1 MNLWLT
7 LQILLEKECVTMVM
21 KKAVIAVL
29 SLVLGVL
36 PASGLMAASVYKI
49 GGIFSSTG
57 RASFLGDPEKKTM
70 EMMVEKINAAG
81 GVDGHQLEA
90 VIYDSEG
97 DPAKAVSAVNK
108 LLHKDKVLAIIG
120 PSTTPTTLA
129 IVNFV
134 ERAQVPLIS
143 CAAGVKITTPVK
155 PWVFKTAQSDLL
167 AVAAV
172 YEHMRRANI
181 KKIGII
187 TVSNSFGESG
197 KNQLLNQAKD
207 FGIEVVQAESF
218 GAKDTDTTAQLT
230 KIKKASPDAIV
241 CWGTNPGP
249 AVVAKN
255 AQQLKI
261 DIPLYQSH
269 GVASPKFIELAGDS
283 SEGIILPTGKIL
295 VTGLLDDKDPQKK
308 ILEGYQA
315 DYSAKFNANV
325 SGFGGYAF
333 DAMNLLA
340 GALKGSD
347 GDKNKIRQALEN
359 TSNHMGVTGEFNFSD
374 KDHNGLS
381 PAAFVMVEIKDGTW
395 KLID

>member
-1 MNLWLT
+1 MTRRAIALLT
-7 LQILLEKECVTMVM
+7 AAALCLLPTT
-21 KKAVIAVL
+21 
-29 SLVLGVL
+29 
-36 PASGLMAASVYKI
+36 GLMAKSVYKI

-70 EMMVEKINAAG
+70 EMMVDQINAAG
-81 GVDGHQLEA
+81 GIDGVMLEA

-97 DPAKAVSAVNK
+97 DPGKAVSAVNK

-134 ERAQVPLIS
+134 EKAKVPLIS
-143 CAAGVKITTPVK
+143 CAAGIKITTPVK

-172 YEHMRRANI
+172 YQHMKDKGI
-181 KKIGII
+181 KKIGVL

-197 KNQLLNQAKD
+197 KHQLLDQAKD
-207 FGIEVVQAESF
+207 FGLEVVQDESF
-218 GAKDTDTTAQLT
+218 GAKDTDMTAQLT
-230 KIKKASPDAIV
+230 KIKSQGPDAIV

-255 AQQLKI
+255 AKQLKI

-269 GVASPKFIELAGDS
+269 GVASPKFIELAGDAA
-283 SEGIILPTGKIL
+283 EGIMLPTGKIL
-295 VTGLLDDKDPQKK
+295 VTSLLDAADPQKG
-308 ILEGYQA
+308 ILESYEA
-315 DYSAKFNANV
+315 DYKAKYNSNV

-333 DAMNLLA
+333 DAMNLLT
-340 GALKGSD
+340 GALKGTG
-347 GDKNKIRQALEN
+347 GDKAKLRDNLEA
-359 TSNHMGVTGEFNFSD
+359 TRNHIGVTGEFSFSA

-381 PAAFVMVEIKDGTW
+381 PDAFVMVEIQNGTW
-395 KLID
+395 KLIH

>member
-1 MNLWLT
+1 MTKRAIALLT
-7 LQILLEKECVTMVM
+7 
-21 KKAVIAVL
+21 AAVL
-29 SLVLGVL
+29 CLL
-36 PASGLMAASVYKI
+36 PASGLMAKSVYKI

-70 EMMVEKINAAG
+70 EMMVEQINAAG
-81 GVDGHQLEA
+81 GIDGVMLEA

-97 DPAKAVSAVNK
+97 DPGKAVSAVNK
-108 LLHKDKVLAIIG
+108 LLYKDKVLAIVG

-143 CAAGVKITTPVK
+143 CAAGVKITSPVK

-172 YEHMRRANI
+172 YQHMKNQGI
-181 KKIGII
+181 ETIGVL

-197 KNQLLNQAKD
+197 KHQLLNQAKD
-207 FGIEVVQAESF
+207 FGLEVVQAESF
-218 GAKDTDTTAQLT
+218 GAKDTDMTAQLT
-230 KIKKASPDAIV
+230 KIKSQGPDAIV

-255 AQQLKI
+255 AKQLKI

-269 GVASPKFIELAGDS
+269 GVASPKFIELAGDAA
-283 SEGIILPTGKIL
+283 EGTILPTGKIL
-295 VTGLLDDKDPQKK
+295 VTDLLDDSDAQKN
-308 ILEGYQA
+308 ILQSYEA
-315 DYSAKFNANV
+315 DFKAKYNSNV
-325 SGFGGYAF
+325 SGFGGYAY

-340 GALKGSD
+340 AALKGSG
-347 GDKNKIRQALEN
+347 GDKTKIRDTLEA
-359 TSNHMGVTGEFNFSD
+359 TRNHTGVTGEFNFSAQ
-374 KDHNGLS
+374 DHNGLS
-381 PAAFVMVEIKDGTW
+381 PQAFVMVEIQNSTW
-395 KLID
+395 KLIH

>member
-1 MNLWLT
+1 MSLRKT
-7 LQILLEKECVTMVM
+7 TIALLMLMLC
-21 KKAVIAVL
+21 L
-29 SLVLGVL
+29 LPSLVF
-36 PASGLMAASVYKI
+36 AQSVYKI

-70 EMMVEKINAAG
+70 EMMVDQINAAG
-81 GVDGHQLEA
+81 GIDGHQLEA

-108 LLHKDKVLAIIG
+108 LIHKDKVIAIIG
-120 PSTTPTTLA
+120 PSTTPTTMA

-134 ERAQVPLIS
+134 ERAKIPLIS

-172 YEHMRRANI
+172 YKHMQSKGI
-181 KKIGII
+181 QKIGIL

-197 KNQLLNQAKD
+197 KYQLKAQAAD
-207 FGIEVVQAESF
+207 FGLEVVQTESF

-230 KIKKASPDAIV
+230 KIKSASPDAII

-255 AQQLKI
+255 VKQLKI

-269 GVASPKFIELAGDS
+269 GVASPKFIDLAGKAA
-283 SEGIILPTGKIL
+283 EGIVLPTGKIL
-295 VTGLLDDKDPQKK
+295 VTGLLNDSDPQKN
-308 ILEGYQA
+308 ILEKYQA
-315 DYSAKFNANV
+315 DYTAAYSGHV

-333 DAMNLLA
+333 DAVNILA
-340 GALKGSD
+340 KALKGSD
-347 GDKNKIRQALEN
+347 GDKNTIRQALE
-359 TSNHMGVTGEFNFSD
+359 SMKNHVGATGKFTFSAT
-374 KDHNGLS
+374 DHNGLS
-381 PAAFVMVEIKDGTW
+381 PDAFVMVEIKDGTW
-395 KLID
+395 KLIP

>member
-1 MNLWLT
+1 M
-7 LQILLEKECVTMVM
+7 LLRKTTIGVLVM
-21 KKAVIAVL
+21 LLCL
-29 SLVLGVL
+29 SPAIL
-36 PASGLMAASVYKI
+36 PASSVYKV

-81 GVDGHQLEA
+81 GIDGHLLEA

-108 LLHKDKVLAIIG
+108 LIHKDNVLAIIG

-143 CAAGVKITTPVK
+143 CAAGVAITSPVK

-172 YEHMRRANI
+172 YKHMQVQGI

-197 KNQLLNQAKD
+197 KTQLLDQAAD
-207 FGIEVVQAESF
+207 FGLEVVQAESF

-230 KIKKASPDAIV
+230 KIKSAAPDAIV

-255 AQQLKI
+255 VKQLKI

-269 GVASPKFIELAGDS
+269 GVASPKFIELAGDAA
-283 SEGIILPTGKIL
+283 EGITLPTGKIL
-295 VTGLLDDKDPQKK
+295 VTGLLAADDVQKK
-308 ILEGYQA
+308 ILEDYQA
-315 DYSAKFNANV
+315 DYSAKYSSNV

-333 DAMNLLA
+333 DAVNLLA
-340 GALKGSD
+340 QALKGSD
-347 GDKNKIRQALEN
+347 DDKNKIRQALES
-359 TSNHMGVTGEFNFSD
+359 TQKHVGATGEFNFSSE
-374 KDHNGLS
+374 DHNGLS
-381 PAAFVMVEIKDGTW
+381 PEAFVMVEIKGGTW
-395 KLID
+395 SLIK

>member
-1 MNLWLT
+1 MA
-7 LQILLEKECVTMVM
+7 I
-21 KKAVIAVL
+21 KKSVIAAL
-29 SLVLGVL
+29 LILALL
-36 PASGLMAASVYKI
+36 PASGLMAASVYKV

-70 EMMVEKINAAG
+70 EMLIEKINAAG
-81 GVDGHQLEA
+81 GVDGHMLEA

-108 LLHKDKVLAIIG
+108 LIHKDKVLAIVG

-172 YEHMRRANI
+172 YQHMKNAGI
-181 KKIGII
+181 KKIGVL

-197 KNQLLNQAKD
+197 KMQLLNQAKD

-218 GAKDTDTTAQLT
+218 GAKDTDTTTQLT
-230 KIKKASPDAIV
+230 KIKAASPDAIV

-255 AQQLKI
+255 VKQLKI

-269 GVASPKFIELAGDS
+269 GVASPKFIELAGDAA
-283 SEGIILPTGKIL
+283 EGIILPTGKIL
-295 VTGLLDDKDPQKK
+295 VTELLGETDSQKK
-308 ILEGYQA
+308 VLQGYQT
-315 DYSAKFNANV
+315 DYSTKFKGNV

-333 DAMNLLA
+333 DAVNILA

-347 GDKNKIRQALEN
+347 GDKNKIRQALEDTKN
-359 TSNHMGVTGEFNFSD
+359 YVGTTGIFNYSET
-374 KDHNGLS
+374 DHNGLS
-381 PAAFVMVEIKDGTW
+381 PEAFVMVEIQDGTW
-395 KLID
+395 TLID

>member
-1 MNLWLT
+1 MRKIT
-7 LQILLEKECVTMVM
+7 IVLL
-21 KKAVIAVL
+21 AL
-29 SLVLGVL
+29 LLGVL
-36 PASGLMAASVYKI
+36 PTSGLWAKSVYKV

-81 GVDGHQLEA
+81 GIDGHMLEA

-143 CAAGVKITTPVK
+143 CAAGVKITSPVK

-172 YEHMRRANI
+172 YQHMQAAGI
-181 KKIGII
+181 KKIGVI
-187 TVSNSFGESG
+187 TVANSFGESG

-207 FGIEVVQAESF
+207 FGLEVVQAESF

-230 KIKKASPDAIV
+230 KIKAASPDAIV

-255 AQQLKI
+255 AKQLKI

-295 VTGLLDDKDPQKK
+295 VTGLLDSSDPQKK
-308 ILEGYQA
+308 ILEDYQN
-315 DYSAKFNANV
+315 DYKAQFKGNV
-325 SGFGGYAF
+325 SGFGGYAY
-333 DAMNLLA
+333 DAVNILA
-340 GALKGSD
+340 AAMKGSG
-347 GDKNKIRQALEN
+347 GDKEKIRQALE
-359 TSNHMGVTGEFNFSD
+359 TTQKHIGATGEFNYSTE
-374 KDHNGLS
+374 DHNGLS
-381 PAAFVMVEIKDGTW
+381 PEAFVMVEIKGGTW
-395 KLID
+395 KLIK

>member
-1 MNLWLT
+1 MSDKKKT
-7 LQILLEKECVTMVM
+7 YVVILL
-21 KKAVIAVL
+21 AVL
-29 SLVLGVL
+29 LSVL
-36 PASGLMAASVYKI
+36 PVSTLMAKSVYKI

-70 EMMVEKINAAG
+70 EMMVEQINAAG
-81 GVDGHQLEA
+81 GIDGHMLEC

-108 LLHKDKVLAIIG
+108 LLHKDNVLAIIG

-129 IVNFV
+129 IVTFV

-143 CAAGVKITTPVK
+143 CAAGVKITLPVK

-172 YEHMRRANI
+172 YKHMQAKGI
-181 KKIGII
+181 KKIG
-187 TVSNSFGESG
+187 VLSVANSFGESG
-197 KNQLLNQAKD
+197 RDQLLNQAKD

-230 KIKKASPDAIV
+230 KIKSASPDAIV

-255 AQQLKI
+255 VRQLKI

-269 GVASPKFIELAGDS
+269 GVASPKFIELAGDAA
-283 SEGIILPTGKIL
+283 EGIVLPTGKIL
-295 VTGLLDDKDPQKK
+295 VTDLLPDDDVQKK
-308 ILEGYQA
+308 ILNDYQTA
-315 DYSAKFNANV
+315 YKAKWNSNV
-325 SGFGGYAF
+325 SGFGGYAY
-333 DAMNLLA
+333 DAVQLLA
-340 GALKGSD
+340 KALKGSD
-347 GDKNKIRQALEN
+347 GDKAKIRDALESI
-359 TSNHMGVTGEFNFSD
+359 TKHVGVTGEFNFSPA
-374 KDHNGLS
+374 DHNGLS
-381 PAAFVMVEIKDGTW
+381 PDAFVMVEIKDGTW
-395 KLID
+395 KLLK

>member
-1 MNLWLT
+1 M
-7 LQILLEKECVTMVM
+7 LLRKTT
-21 KKAVIAVL
+21 I
-29 SLVLGVL
+29 GVL
-36 PASGLMAASVYKI
+36 VMLLCLSPSVLLAKSVYKV

-70 EMMVEKINAAG
+70 EMMIDKINAAG
-81 GVDGHQLEA
+81 GIDGHQLEA

-108 LLHKDKVLAIIG
+108 LLHKDHVLAIIG
-120 PSTTPTTLA
+120 PSCTPTTLA

-143 CAAGVKITTPVK
+143 CAAGVNITSPVK

-172 YEHMRRANI
+172 YKHLQARGI

-197 KNQLLNQAKD
+197 KNQLLAQAAD
-207 FGIEVVQAESF
+207 FGLEVVQAESF

-230 KIKKASPDAIV
+230 KIKSAAPDAII

-255 AQQLKI
+255 VKQLKI

-269 GVASPKFIELAGDS
+269 GVGSPKFIELAGDAA
-283 SEGIILPTGKIL
+283 EGIILPAGKIL
-295 VTGLLDDKDPQKK
+295 VTGLLSSDDAQKK
-308 ILEGYQA
+308 ILEDYQTDYQA
-315 DYSAKFNANV
+315 KYNGNV

-333 DAMNLLA
+333 DAVNLLVQ
-340 GALKGSD
+340 ALKGSE
-347 GDKNKIRQALEN
+347 GDKNKIRQNLES
-359 TSNHMGVTGEFNFSD
+359 TKNHVGATGEFNFSPQ
-374 KDHNGLS
+374 DHNGLS
-381 PAAFVMVEIKDGTW
+381 PDAFVMVEISGGTW
-395 KLID
+395 KLIQ

>member
-1 MNLWLT
+1 MKKLSVALFLT
-7 LQILLEKECVTMVM
+7 LFALLASDVM
-21 KKAVIAVL
+21 AE
-29 SLVLGVL
+29 
-36 PASGLMAASVYKI
+36 SVYKV

-57 RASFLGDPEKKTM
+57 RASFLGDPEQKTM
-70 EMMVEKINAAG
+70 EMMVENINAAG
-81 GVDGHQLEA
+81 GIDGRKLEA

-108 LLHKDKVLAIIG
+108 LIHKDKVLAIIG

-134 ERAQVPLIS
+134 EKAQVPLIS
-143 CAAGVKITTPVK
+143 CAAGIKITTPIK
-155 PWVFKTAQSDLL
+155 PWVFKTAQSDML

-172 YEHMRRANI
+172 YQHLQKAGV

-187 TVSNSFGESG
+187 TVSNAFGESG
-197 KNQLLNQAKD
+197 KNQLLSQAKD
-207 FGIEVVQAESF
+207 FGLEVVQKESF
-218 GAKDTDTTAQLT
+218 GAKDTDMTTQLT
-230 KIKKASPDAIV
+230 KIKAASPEAIV

-255 AQQLKI
+255 AKQLKL

-269 GVASPKFIELAGDS
+269 GVASPKFIELAGDAA
-283 SEGIILPTGKIL
+283 EGIMLPTGKIL
-295 VTGLLDDKDPQKK
+295 VTELLDDADPQKALLQK
-308 ILEGYQA
+308 YQEDYKAKYEG
-315 DYSAKFNANV
+315 NV
-325 SGFGGYAF
+325 SGFGGYAY

-347 GDKNKIRQALEN
+347 GDKKKIRENLEA
-359 TSNHMGVTGEFNFSD
+359 TQGYVGATGEFNFS
-374 KDHNGLS
+374 KEDHNGLS

-395 KLID
+395 KLLQ

>member
-1 MNLWLT
+1 MKKMTIALLILT
-7 LQILLEKECVTMVM
+7 LAL
-21 KKAVIAVL
+21 
-29 SLVLGVL
+29 L
-36 PASGLMAASVYKI
+36 PATGAVAAPVYKI

-70 EMMVEKINAAG
+70 EMMVDKINAAG
-81 GVDGHQLEA
+81 GIDGHMLEA

-143 CAAGVKITTPVK
+143 CAAGVKITSPVK

-172 YEHMRRANI
+172 YQHIKAAGI
-181 KKIGII
+181 KKIGIL
-187 TVSNSFGESG
+187 TVANSFGESG
-197 KNQLLNQAKD
+197 KNQLLTQAKEN
-207 FGIEVVQAESF
+207 GIEVVKAESF
-218 GAKDTDTTAQLT
+218 GAKDTDMTAQLT
-230 KIKKASPDAIV
+230 KIKAAGPDAIV

-255 AQQLKI
+255 AKQLKI

-269 GVASPKFIELAGDS
+269 GVASPKFIELAGDAA
-283 SEGIILPTGKIL
+283 EGIILPTGKIL
-295 VTGLLDDKDPQKK
+295 VTGLLDDSDAQKG

-315 DYSAKFNANV
+315 DYQGKYKGNV
-325 SGFGGYAF
+325 SGFGGYAY
-333 DAMNLLA
+333 DAVNILA
-340 GALKGSD
+340 GALKGSG
-347 GDKNKIRQALEN
+347 GDKNKIRAALEA
-359 TSNHMGVTGEFNFSD
+359 TQSHVGATGEFNFSD

-381 PAAFVMVEIKDGTW
+381 PEAFVMVEIKDGTW
-395 KLID
+395 KLIK

>member
-1 MNLWLT
+1 MLLRKT
-7 LQILLEKECVTMVM
+7 TIGVLIMLLCLSPAILL
-21 KKAVIAVL
+21 A
-29 SLVLGVL
+29 G
-36 PASGLMAASVYKI
+36 SVYKV

-81 GVDGHQLEA
+81 GIDGHLLEA

-108 LLHKDKVLAIIG
+108 LIHKDNVLAIIG

-143 CAAGVKITTPVK
+143 CAAGVAITSPVK

-172 YEHMRRANI
+172 YNNMQALGI

-187 TVSNSFGESG
+187 TVANSFGESG
-197 KNQLLNQAKD
+197 KAQLLAQAAD
-207 FGIEVVQAESF
+207 FGLEVVQAESF

-230 KIKKASPDAIV
+230 KIKSAAPDAIV

-255 AQQLKI
+255 VKQLKI

-269 GVASPKFIELAGDS
+269 GVASPQ
-283 SEGIILPTGKIL
+283 
-295 VTGLLDDKDPQKK
+295 V
-308 ILEGYQA
+308 Y
-315 DYSAKFNANV
+315 
-325 SGFGGYAF
+325 
-333 DAMNLLA
+333 
-340 GALKGSD
+340 
-347 GDKNKIRQALEN
+347 
-359 TSNHMGVTGEFNFSD
+359 
-374 KDHNGLS
+374 
-381 PAAFVMVEIKDGTW
+381 
-395 KLID
+395 

>member
-1 MNLWLT
+1 
-7 LQILLEKECVTMVM
+7 M
-21 KKAVIAVL
+21 KKTVIAA
-29 SLVLGVL
+29 SFLVLVVL
-36 PASGLMAASVYKI
+36 AASDVMAAAVYKV

-70 EMMVEKINAAG
+70 EMMIEKINQAG
-81 GVDGHQLEA
+81 GIDGHMLEA

-108 LLHKDKVLAIIG
+108 LIHKDKVLAIIG

-143 CAAGVKITTPVK
+143 CAAGIKITSPVK
-155 PWVFKTAQSDLL
+155 PWVFKTAQSDML

-172 YEHMRRANI
+172 YQHMQNAGI
-181 KKIGII
+181 KKIGVL
-187 TVSNSFGESG
+187 TVANAFGESG

-207 FGIEVVQAESF
+207 FGIEVVLAESF

-230 KIKKASPDAIV
+230 KIKAAAPEAIV

-255 AQQLKI
+255 AKQLKI

-269 GVASPKFIELAGDS
+269 GVASPKFIELAGDAA
-283 SEGIILPTGKIL
+283 EGIILPTGKIL
-295 VTGLLDDKDPQKK
+295 VTDLLPDTDVQKT
-308 ILEGYQA
+308 ILQQYQA
-315 DYSAKFNANV
+315 DYSAKYNANV
-325 SGFGGYAF
+325 SGFGGYAY
-333 DAMNLLA
+333 DAVNLLA
-340 GALKGSD
+340 GALQGSN
-347 GDKNKIRQALEN
+347 GDRKAIREALE
-359 TSNHMGVTGEFNFSD
+359 TTRGYIGVTGEFNFSE

-381 PAAFVMVEIKDGTW
+381 PAAFVMVEIHDGTW
-395 KLID
+395 KLIKE

>member
-1 MNLWLT
+1 MSFRTN
-7 LQILLEKECVTMVM
+7 C
-21 KKAVIAVL
+21 IAV
-29 SLVLGVL
+29 VLLALILAPSVL
-36 PASGLMAASVYKI
+36 LAKSVYKI

-70 EMMVEKINAAG
+70 EMMVDQINAAG
-81 GVDGHQLEA
+81 GIDGHMLEA

-108 LLHKDKVLAIIG
+108 LIHKDRVLAIIG
-120 PSTTPTTLA
+120 PSTTPTTMA

-134 ERAQVPLIS
+134 QRARVPLIS
-143 CAAGVKITTPVK
+143 CAAGVKITSPIK

-172 YEHMRRANI
+172 YKHLQAKGI
-181 KKIGII
+181 KKIGIS

-197 KNQLLNQAKD
+197 KHQLESQASAY
-207 FGIEVVQAESF
+207 GLTIVRAESF

-230 KIKKASPDAIV
+230 KIKSASPQAII

-249 AVVAKN
+249 AVVARNVK
-255 AQQLKI
+255 QLNI

-269 GVASPKFIELAGDS
+269 GVASPKFIELAGDAA
-283 SEGIILPTGKIL
+283 EGIVLPTGKIL
-295 VTGLLDDKDPQKK
+295 VIDLLEDTDPQKK
-308 ILEGYQA
+308 VLMQYRDEY
-315 DYSAKFNANV
+315 AKAHDAHV

-340 GALKGSD
+340 RALEGS
-347 GDKNKIRQALEN
+347 GGNKNKIRDALE
-359 TSNHMGVTGEFNFSD
+359 TMPPYVGATGEFRFSA

-381 PAAFVMVEIKDGTW
+381 PEAFVMVEIKNGTW
-395 KLID
+395 KLIQ

>member
-1 MNLWLT
+1 M
-7 LQILLEKECVTMVM
+7 LLRKTTI
-21 KKAVIAVL
+21 VIL
-29 SLVLGVL
+29 SLLLCLSPSVLL
-36 PASGLMAASVYKI
+36 AKSVYKV

-81 GVDGHQLEA
+81 GIDGHMLEA

-108 LLHKDKVLAIIG
+108 LIHKDKVLAIIG

-134 ERAQVPLIS
+134 ERAQLPLIS
-143 CAAGVKITTPVK
+143 CAAGVKITSPVK

-172 YEHMRRANI
+172 YQHIQAQGI

-197 KNQLLNQAKD
+197 KNQLLDQAPD

-230 KIKKASPDAIV
+230 KIKSAAPEAIV

-255 AQQLKI
+255 VKQLKL

-269 GVASPKFIELAGDS
+269 GVASPKFIELAGDAA
-283 SEGIILPTGKIL
+283 EGIILPTGKIL
-295 VTGLLDDKDPQKK
+295 VTGLLADDDAQKK
-308 ILEGYQA
+308 ILEDYQA
-315 DYSAKFNANV
+315 DYQAKYKGNV

-333 DAMNLLA
+333 DAVNILSQ
-340 GALKGSD
+340 ALKGSD
-347 GDKNKIRQALEN
+347 GDKTKIRQALE
-359 TSNHMGVTGEFNFSD
+359 SMENHVGATGEFNFSPQ
-374 KDHNGLS
+374 DHNGLS
-381 PAAFVMVEIKDGTW
+381 PSAFVMVEIKNGTW
-395 KLID
+395 TLIK

>member
-1 MNLWLT
+1 MSLRT
-7 LQILLEKECVTMVM
+7 HCIT
-21 KKAVIAVL
+21 AVL
-29 SLVLGVL
+29 LALILAPSVLL
-36 PASGLMAASVYKI
+36 AKSVYKI

-70 EMMVEKINAAG
+70 EMMVEQINAAG
-81 GVDGHQLEA
+81 GIDGHMLEA

-108 LLHKDKVLAIIG
+108 LIHKDRVLAIIG
-120 PSTTPTTLA
+120 PSTTPTTMA
-129 IVNFV
+129 VVNFV
-134 ERAQVPLIS
+134 QRARVPLIS
-143 CAAGVKITTPVK
+143 CAAGVKITSPVK

-172 YEHMRRANI
+172 YKHLQAKGI

-197 KNQLLNQAKD
+197 THQLENQASEY
-207 FGIEVVQAESF
+207 GLTIVRAESF

-230 KIKKASPDAIV
+230 KIKSAAPQAII

-249 AVVAKN
+249 AVVARNVK
-255 AQQLKI
+255 QLNI

-269 GVASPKFIELAGDS
+269 GVASPTFIELAGQAA
-283 SEGIILPTGKIL
+283 EGIVLPTGKIL
-295 VTGLLDDKDPQKK
+295 VIDLLEDTDPQKK
-308 ILEGYQA
+308 VLMQYRDEY
-315 DYSAKFNANV
+315 AKAHDAHV

-340 GALKGSD
+340 RALEGSG
-347 GDKNKIRQALEN
+347 GDKNTIREALEN
-359 TSNHMGVTGEFNFSD
+359 MPPYIGATGEFRFAA

-381 PAAFVMVEIKDGTW
+381 PAAFVMVEIENGTW
-395 KLID
+395 KLIP

>member
-1 MNLWLT
+1 MG
-7 LQILLEKECVTMVM
+7 M
-21 KKAVIAVL
+21 KKSVIAAL
-29 SLVLGVL
+29 FLVFILL
-36 PASGLMAASVYKI
+36 PASSLMAASVYKV

-81 GVDGHQLEA
+81 GIDGHMLEA

-108 LLHKDKVLAIIG
+108 LIHKDKVLAIVG

-143 CAAGVKITTPVK
+143 CAAGIKITTPVK

-172 YEHMRRANI
+172 YQHMKNAGI
-181 KKIGII
+181 KKIGVL

-197 KNQLLNQAKD
+197 KIQLLDQAKD

-218 GAKDTDTTAQLT
+218 GAKDTDTTTQLT
-230 KIKKASPDAIV
+230 KIKAASPDAIV

-255 AQQLKI
+255 VKQLKI

-269 GVASPKFIELAGDS
+269 GVASPKFIELAGDAA
-283 SEGIILPTGKIL
+283 EGIILPTGKIL
-295 VTGLLDDKDPQKK
+295 VTELLNDNDGQKK
-308 ILEGYQA
+308 ILEGYQT
-315 DYSAKFNANV
+315 DYSAKFDSNV
-325 SGFGGYAF
+325 SGFGGYAY
-333 DAMNLLA
+333 DAVNLLA
-340 GALKGSD
+340 SALKGSN
-347 GDKNKIRQALEN
+347 GDKDKIRQALEN
-359 TSNHMGVTGEFNFSD
+359 TQNHLGVTGEFNFSD

-381 PAAFVMVEIKDGTW
+381 PAAFVMVEIKNGTW

>member
-1 MNLWLT
+1 
-7 LQILLEKECVTMVM
+7 M
-21 KKAVIAVL
+21 KKLTIAVL
-29 SLVLGVL
+29 VLCLTLL
-36 PASGLMAASVYKI
+36 PAAGLMASEYKV

-70 EMMVEKINAAG
+70 EMMVEKINKAG
-81 GVDGHQLEA
+81 GIDGHMLKA

-108 LLHKDKVLAIIG
+108 LIHKDKVLAIIG

-143 CAAGVKITTPVK
+143 CAAGVKITSPVK

-172 YEHMRRANI
+172 YQHI
-181 KKIGII
+181 KAAGIKRIGII

-197 KNQLLNQAKD
+197 KNQLLNQAKN
-207 FGIEVVQAESF
+207 FGLEVVQAESF
-218 GAKDTDTTAQLT
+218 GAKDTDTTVQLT
-230 KIKKASPDAIV
+230 KIKAASPQAIV

-255 AQQLKI
+255 VKQLKI

-269 GVASPKFIELAGDS
+269 GVASPKFIELAGVAA
-283 SEGIILPTGKIL
+283 EGIILPTGKIL
-295 VTGLLDDKDPQKK
+295 VTGLLDGSDVQKK

-315 DYSAKFNANV
+315 DYSAKFTGNV
-325 SGFGGYAF
+325 SGFGGYAY
-333 DAMNLLA
+333 DAVNILA
-340 GALKGSD
+340 NALKGTG
-347 GDKNKIRQALEN
+347 GDKNKIRDNLEA
-359 TSNHMGVTGEFNFSD
+359 TQNHVGATGEFNFSK

-381 PAAFVMVEIKDGTW
+381 PEAFVMVEIKNGTW
-395 KLID
+395 KLIK

>member
-1 MNLWLT
+1 MSLRTN
-7 LQILLEKECVTMVM
+7 C
-21 KKAVIAVL
+21 IAV
-29 SLVLGVL
+29 VLLALILAPSVL
-36 PASGLMAASVYKI
+36 LAKSVYKI

-70 EMMVEKINAAG
+70 EMMVEQINAAG
-81 GVDGHQLEA
+81 GVDGHMLEA

-108 LLHKDKVLAIIG
+108 LIHKDKVLAIIG
-120 PSTTPTTLA
+120 PSTTPTTMA
-129 IVNFV
+129 VVNFV
-134 ERAQVPLIS
+134 QRAQVPLIS
-143 CAAGVKITTPVK
+143 CAAGVKITSPVK

-172 YEHMRRANI
+172 YKHLQDKGI
-181 KKIGII
+181 KKVGII

-197 KNQLLNQAKD
+197 KYQLENQASTY
-207 FGIEVVQAESF
+207 GIEIVRAESF

-230 KIKKASPDAIV
+230 KIKAASPQAII

-255 AQQLKI
+255 VKQLNI

-269 GVASPKFIELAGDS
+269 GVASPKFIELAGKAA
-283 SEGIILPTGKIL
+283 EGIVLPTGKIL
-295 VTGLLDDKDPQKK
+295 VIDLLDDTDPQKK
-308 ILEGYQA
+308 VLM
-315 DYSAKFNANV
+315 DYRAAYTKAHGGHV

-333 DAMNLLA
+333 DAINLLVR
-340 GALKGSD
+340 ALEGSG
-347 GDKNKIRQALEN
+347 GDKNKIRDALASMPPY
-359 TSNHMGVTGEFNFSD
+359 TGATGEFKFTA

-381 PAAFVMVEIKDGTW
+381 PEAFVMVEIENGTW
-395 KLID
+395 KLIP